1 MIIVVSIL
9 AVLATNVL
17 LPVAITIAIG
27 VMLFFWGLKSRRE
40 SLAVSQIPEAP
51 IANIAVGP
59 VHVHGKTTGDDRL
72 MSPIT
77 GVPCYF
83 YKLQV
88 EKWVKQ
94 GDQVTWQP
102 YKNDTGQRSFYLD
115 DGTARVLVDSQ
126 NADFDLPATLMAEIG
141 INSAHY
147 CKLDPSLGIPRLSEN
162 QLHAALI
169 SDWGQARAAVQSIGG
184 GSAGAKAADKVLAA
198 GEKMAEWG
206 VSMNVDGVSLNPGLV
221 GDSFRFRETCL
232 LADREY
238 SVIGTCDQNPNAKDE
253 RDRKVIHKGASA
265 TPFLISLK
273 TGEQLVKKLQL
284 QAMVMMTIGTVLVL
298 AAIVFA
304 LTRR

>member
-1 MIIVVSIL
+1 MIIAVPIL
-9 AVLATNVL
+9 IMLATNVL
-17 LPVAITIAIG
+17 WPAAIAIAIG
-27 VMLFFWGLKSRRE
+27 LMLFFWGLRTRRE

-51 IANIAVGP
+51 IGNMAAGP

-72 MSPIT
+72 AGPIT
-77 GVPCYF
+77 GVSCYY

-94 GDQVTWQP
+94 DDQVRWEP
-102 YKNDTGQRSFYLD
+102 FKNETGQRSFYLD
-115 DGTARVLVDSQ
+115 DGGARVLIDLQ
-126 NADFDLPATLMAEIG
+126 NAEFDVPPTLLAEIG

-147 CKLDPSLGIPRLSEN
+147 CKVDPLAGIARLSEN
-162 QLHAALI
+162 ELHAALI

-184 GSAGAKAADKVLAA
+184 SSAGAKAADKVLAT

-206 VSMNVDGVSLNPGLV
+206 VSMNVGGVTLNPGLV
-221 GDSFRFRETCL
+221 GESFRIRETCL

-265 TPFLISLK
+265 PFIISLK

-284 QAMVMMTIGTVLVL
+284 QATIMMVVGAVLVL
-298 AAIVFA
+298 AAIAFA